1 MPFEEMVSIS
11 RSISRA
17 NDGSPGGGNHHF
29 DHKNATARGHGIAA
43 VAQDRLAPG
52 VVPVVE
58 DVLEHIGVATGG
70 DRGEEVTAYG
80 LD

>member
-1 MPFEEMVSIS
+1 
-11 RSISRA
+11 
-17 NDGSPGGGNHHF
+17 
-29 DHKNATARGHGIAA
+29 